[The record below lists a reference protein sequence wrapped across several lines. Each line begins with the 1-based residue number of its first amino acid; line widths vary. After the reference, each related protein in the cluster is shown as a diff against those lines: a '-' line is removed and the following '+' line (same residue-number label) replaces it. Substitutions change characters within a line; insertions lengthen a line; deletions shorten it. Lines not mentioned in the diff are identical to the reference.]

1 MSNIPEINDLPLP
14 PLLIRL
20 IQSGRWQHPGDDVV
34 KEAIPFLREP
44 VDFYNSI
51 EKMSIS
57 REYILKGKDT
67 GEALRLVKGRNKSD
81 DIKLPWLDIDQAI
94 FIAVNRIPG
103 DDIAIVLD
111 YRVNRANP
119 HVVANDWWDG
129 EGGCIWKEVYT
140 TFSDFVKALRLIEGA
155 SEKTL

>member
-1 MSNIPEINDLPLP
+1 MSNIPEINGLPLP
-14 PLLIRL
+14 PLLIKL

-34 KEAIPFLREP
+34 KEVIPFLREP
-44 VDFYNSI
+44 VDFYNSV

-57 REYILKGKDT
+57 REYLFQGKDT
-67 GEALRLVKGRNKSD
+67 VESLRLVKGQKKLGVIN
-81 DIKLPWLDIDQAI
+81 LPWLDVDQAI

-119 HVVANDWWDG
+119 RVVASDWWD
-129 EGGCIWKEVYT
+129 EESGCIWKEVYT
-140 TFSDFVKALRLIEGA
+140 TFSDFAKALRL
-155 SEKTL
+155 